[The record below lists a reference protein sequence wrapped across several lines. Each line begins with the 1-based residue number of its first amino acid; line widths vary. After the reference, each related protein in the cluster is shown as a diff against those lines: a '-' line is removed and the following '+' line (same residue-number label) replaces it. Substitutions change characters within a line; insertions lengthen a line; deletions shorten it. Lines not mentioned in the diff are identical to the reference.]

1 MPTRPIDRTQQQRAF
16 VDTEPSPQNLRAI
29 WDAIRSI
36 KTQQATADDTIT
48 KQAATLGSIE
58 GQLQDVDDRLRQAL
72 ITAGKETGTGTTNE
86 GTEEGDA
93 NCDELATDHPDHV
106 DVVEAV
112 IADLVAH
119 GVDLSGPC
127 GSFAVVN
134 EVVKWLRPSEPDIG
148 LIAKGG
154 NNCMGYSTDALMY
167 KDGVVFDILS
177 DAENAPPT
185 GADPQWGFAGCR
197 DEGDWRDPV

>member
-1 MPTRPIDRTQQQRAF
+1 MPTKPIDRTQATRAF
-16 VDTEPSPQNLRAI
+16 MDHSADPQNIRAI
-29 WDAIRSI
+29 WDAIRSMRASI
-36 KTQQATADDTIT
+36 DAAEATIT
-48 KQAATLGSIE
+48 EQAGIITNME
-58 GQLQDVDDRLRQAL
+58 GQLQDADDRIRQAL
-72 ITAGKETGTGTTNE
+72 ITAGKETGTGTVNE
-86 GTEEGDA
+86 GTEEDEG
-93 NCDELATDHPDHV
+93 NCDELANDHPDHV
-106 DVVEAV
+106 DVVAAV
-112 IADLVAH
+112 IADLIAH

-127 GSFAVVN
+127 GSWAVTN

-154 NNCMGYSTDALMY
+154 NNCNGYSTDAIMY